1 MDSSRTGVR
10 ARMKPVKLR
19 IGQTTLHLIGA
30 SLICKILVTPSD
42 NYKISHKIKFS
53 QVIFYLEVIQPWNI
67 HEFDGLSPEAIIHDF
82 CINIKVMNIVK
93 IDEIMKYQQN
103 LSSG

>member
-10 ARMKPVKLR
+10 ARMKSVKLR
-19 IGQTTLHLIGA
+19 IGQTTLHLRCVPD
-30 SLICKILVTPSD
+30 LQILVPPSD
-42 NYKISHKIKFS
+42 NYITSHKIKFS